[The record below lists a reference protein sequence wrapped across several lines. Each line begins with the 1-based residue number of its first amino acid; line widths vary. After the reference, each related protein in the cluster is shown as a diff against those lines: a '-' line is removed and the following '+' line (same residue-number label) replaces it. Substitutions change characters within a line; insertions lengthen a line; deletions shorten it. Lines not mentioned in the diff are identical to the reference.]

1 MSFKLN
7 RDDSENSLHEQLVRG
22 LSAEFALLPPETR
35 LPSAP
40 ELKERFNVAYMTVT
54 RALDELADRGEI
66 VRIRGRGSFT
76 ANRKLDTVY
85 VLTPCPSTVWN
96 KDTSVLDGVLEEAR
110 KLGIAVRSIY
120 ATLNNNPPDIH
131 IPSLERIPEG
141 AAVVVPGM
149 WYCHLFDWLKQRRC
163 NVAFI
168 DDDCVGCAY
177 IERRYP
183 EWHRIVPPRFST
195 AVEAVRIL
203 KNSGRK
209 RILLLHYSTMYMD
222 AVPRGFREGLAAVNL
237 PFDPR
242 LEIHLWGDLQMIQ
255 GEIHVLYLD
264 GVKFDALVTQS
275 ALYALAAVEMLLA
288 RGIRIPEDLA
298 VVSLEDSPLLSACAV
313 PVSAIDSNR
322 GGTGAKAVRILSEM
336 PSGPVRSTV
345 DFKFFKRKSL

>member
-1 MSFKLN
+1 MPFKLN

-96 KDTSVLDGVLEEAR
+96 KDTSVLDGAMEEAR
-110 KLGIAVRSIY
+110 KLGITVRSIY
-120 ATLNNNPPDIH
+120 ATLSNNPPDIH

-141 AAVVVPGM
+141 AAVVVPGQ
-149 WYCHLFDWLKQRRC
+149 WYCHLFEWLKQRRC
-163 NVAFI
+163 HVAYI

-183 EWHRIVPPRFST
+183 EWHRIMPPRART
-195 AVEAVRIL
+195 AAEAVRVL

-209 RILLLHYSTMYMD
+209 RILLLHHSTMHMD

-242 LEIHLWGDLQMIQ
+242 LEIHLWGDLLRIQ
-255 GEIHVLYLD
+255 SELHMLYLD
-264 GVKFDALVTQS
+264 EVKFDAMVTQS
-275 ALYALAAVEMLLA
+275 ALYALAAVEMMLSH
-288 RGIRIPEDLA
+288 GIRVPEDVA
-298 VVSLEDSPLLSACAV
+298 VVSLQDSPLLATCAV
-313 PVSAIDSNR
+313 PVSAFDPNR
-322 GGTGAKAVRILSEM
+322 PGTGMTAVRILAST
-336 PSGPVRSTV
+336 SAAPVRTTV
-345 DFKFFKRKSL
+345 DFKFFKRKSI